1 MVMDKMTQ
9 LIEWIQKIVSSP
21 YGRVAIII
29 FGMGY
34 YIYRQ
39 QNLLDECNSDKKML
53 EEKARNAYADG
64 QDDAIKKVGEQ
75 IKVIQSMGIIINQ
88 SIEQTKQNNNE
99 SKKLNKQLDNLKN
112 ELQ

>member
-1 MVMDKMTQ
+1 MDKLMQ
-9 LIEWIQKIVSSP
+9 IIDWLQKKISSP
-21 YGRVAIII
+21 YGGISILL
-29 FGMGY
+29 FGMGL

-39 QNLLDECNSDKKML
+39 QNMIDDCNAEKKIL
-53 EEKARNAYADG
+53 EEKYRTAYADG
-64 QDDAIKKVGEQ
+64 QDEAIKKVSEQ

-112 ELQ
+112 ELK